1 MVIGA
6 LNEMGLID
14 QKALN
19 LMVDH
24 ADGMEVTFHRAFDD
38 TFEFKKSL
46 DVLIE
51 SKVNR
56 VLSSGLSSNVSLGME
71 ILEAMKNY
79 ASGRIEIMAGGGV
92 NSSNIQSLI
101 EIANPD
107 AIHFS
112 GTKKFLLD
120 EESMFSETVLKVDE
134 SKVSRIIDAIN
145 KIV

>member
-1 MVIGA
+1 
-6 LNEMGLID
+6 
-14 QKALN
+14 
-19 LMVDH
+19 
-24 ADGMEVTFHRAFDD
+24 
-38 TFEFKKSL
+38 
-46 DVLIE
+46 
-51 SKVNR
+51 
-56 VLSSGLSSNVSLGME
+56 
-71 ILEAMKNY
+71 MKNY